1 MVDANALGVD
11 AAQEI
16 EATMR
21 RHPQVVVMAAEP
33 SSLPVNWKNRNLMFH
48 HLNQDYQLVGL
59 AKVGWRDLLVYRRK

>member
-1 MVDANALGVD
+1 
-11 AAQEI
+11 
-16 EATMR
+16 
-21 RHPQVVVMAAEP
+21 MAAEP